1 MSDLFE
7 INMSRNKF
15 IQFLHRKRWDKSY
28 SELRSILKRIS
39 GI

>member
-1 MSDLFE
+1 MFIEFE

-15 IQFLHRKRWDKSY
+15 IKFCIEKEVINLFQNSDLFS
-28 SELRSILKRIS
+28 KRIS